1 MRTDALLLV
10 LAAAAIHASWN
21 ALTKRAGDQLAFLW
35 SSVSLATVVLLPV
48 GWAFLPPEG
57 VPPAAWPFLFATSVI
72 HAVYFYV
79 LGRAYGSGEFSLVY
93 PIARGLGVALVPV
106 AALFVL
112 DERPSPLGALGLVLV
127 VGGIV
132 GINLSSAGPASGGRG
147 RDDRGAVAGLR
158 ASPTRPRRLMSAGTG
173 WALVTGLSIAA
184 YSLVDKAGVARLHP
198 VPYIAILG
206 VGMSALLV
214 PALVHRRRA
223 LAGEWQTN
231 WRAILVASTLNL
243 TSYLLVLFAFRLS
256 KAGYVVAAREISIV
270 LSVAIGRLWFG
281 EREVGRRLAAASLVL
296 AGVICVALAR

>member
-10 LAAAAIHASWN
+10 LAAAAIHATWN
-21 ALTKRAGDQLAFLW
+21 ALTKRAQDQLAFLW
-35 SSVSLATVVLLPV
+35 SSVSLATLVLLPA
-48 GWAFLPPEG
+48 GWALLPPEG
-57 VPPAAWPFLFATSVI
+57 VPGAAWPFLVATSVI

-93 PIARGLGVALVPV
+93 PIARGLGVALVPL
-106 AALFVL
+106 AAFFFL
-112 DERPSPLGALGLVLV
+112 DERPSPLGALGVLLV
-127 VGGIV
+127 VAGIV
-132 GINLSSAGPASGGRG
+132 GINLSSAGLIS
-147 RDDRGAVAGLR
+147 AGL
-158 ASPTRPRRLMSAGTG
+158 SSLMSAGTG

-206 VGMSALLV
+206 VGMSLLLV
-214 PALVHRRRA
+214 PAMVRRRVA
-223 LAGEWQTN
+223 LAREWQTN

-270 LSVAIGRLWFG
+270 LSVVIGRLWFG
-281 EREVGRRLAAASLVL
+281 ERGLGARFAAASLVL

>member
-10 LAAAAIHASWN
+10 LAAAAIHAAWN
-21 ALTKRAGDQLAFLW
+21 ALTKRAQDQLVFLW
-35 SSVSLATVVLLPV
+35 SSVSLATLVLLPV
-48 GWAFLPPEG
+48 GWTFLPPEG
-57 VPPAAWPFLFATSVI
+57 VPGAAWPFLVATSVI

-93 PIARGLGVALVPV
+93 PIARGLGVALVPL
-106 AALFVL
+106 AAVFVL
-112 DERPSPLGALGLVLV
+112 DERPSPLGALGVLLV
-127 VGGIV
+127 VAGIV
-132 GINLSSAGPASGGRG
+132 GINLSSAGLSSAGRS
-147 RDDRGAVAGLR
+147 AAALSAAAG
-158 ASPTRPRRLMSAGTG
+158 PPRLIGAGTG

-206 VGMSALLV
+206 VGMSLLLV
-214 PALVHRRRA
+214 PAMMRRRVA
-223 LAGEWQTN
+223 LAREWQTN

-256 KAGYVVAAREISIV
+256 KAGYVVAAREVSIV
-270 LSVAIGRLWFG
+270 LSVVIGRLWLG

>member
-21 ALTKRAGDQLAFLW
+21 ALTKRAQDQLAFLW

-48 GWAFLPPEG
+48 GWAWLPSEG
-57 VPPAAWPFLFATSVI
+57 VPRAAWPFLAATSVI

-112 DERPSPLGALGLVLV
+112 DERPSPLGALGVLLV
-127 VGGIV
+127 VAGIV
-132 GINLSSAGPASGGRG
+132 GINLGATTAGS
-147 RDDRGAVAGLR
+147 
-158 ASPTRPRRLMSAGTG
+158 RRLMSAGTG

-206 VGMSALLV
+206 VGMSLLLV
-214 PALVHRRRA
+214 PTVVRRRVA
-223 LAGEWQTN
+223 LAREWRTN

-281 EREVGRRLAAASLVL
+281 ERRMGRRLAAAALVL
-296 AGVICVALAR
+296 AGVVCVALAR

>member
-21 ALTKRAGDQLAFLW
+21 ALTKRAQDQLAFLW

-48 GWAFLPPEG
+48 GWAWLPPDG
-57 VPPAAWPFLFATSVI
+57 VPRAAWPFLVASSAI

-112 DERPSPLGALGLVLV
+112 DERPSPLGALGVLLV
-127 VGGIV
+127 VAGIV
-132 GINLSSAGPASGGRG
+132 GINLSSAGLSSAGLSSAGRG
-147 RDDRGAVAGLR
+147 AA
-158 ASPTRPRRLMSAGTG
+158 ASSRRRMSAGTG

-206 VGMSALLV
+206 VGMSLLLV
-214 PALVHRRRA
+214 PALVRRRA
-223 LAGEWQTN
+223 ALAREWRTN

-281 EREVGRRLAAASLVL
+281 ERRVGRRLAAATLVL

>member
-48 GWAFLPPEG
+48 GWAWLPSEG
-57 VPPAAWPFLFATSVI
+57 VPRAAWPFLVATSVI

-112 DERPSPLGALGLVLV
+112 DERPSPLGALGVLLV
-127 VGGIV
+127 VAGIV
-132 GINLSSAGPASGGRG
+132 GINLGATTAGS
-147 RDDRGAVAGLR
+147 
-158 ASPTRPRRLMSAGTG
+158 RRLMSAGTG

-206 VGMSALLV
+206 MGMSLLLI
-214 PALVHRRRA
+214 PALMRRRA
-223 LAGEWQTN
+223 ALAREWRTN

-281 EREVGRRLAAASLVL
+281 ERRMGRRLAAATLVL

>member
-10 LAAAAIHASWN
+10 LAAAAIHATWN
-21 ALTKRAGDQLAFLW
+21 ALTKRAQDQLAFLW
-35 SSVSLATVVLLPV
+35 SSVSLATLVLLPA
-48 GWAFLPPEG
+48 GWALLPPEG
-57 VPPAAWPFLFATSVI
+57 VPGAAWPFLVATSVI

-93 PIARGLGVALVPV
+93 PIACGLGVALVPL
-106 AALFVL
+106 AAFFFL
-112 DERPSPLGALGLVLV
+112 DERPSPLGALGVLLV
-127 VGGIV
+127 VAGIV
-132 GINLSSAGPASGGRG
+132 GINLSSAGLTS
-147 RDDRGAVAGLR
+147 AGL
-158 ASPTRPRRLMSAGTG
+158 SSLMSAGTG

-206 VGMSALLV
+206 VGMSLLLV
-214 PALVHRRRA
+214 PAMVRRRVA
-223 LAGEWQTN
+223 LAREWQTN

-270 LSVAIGRLWFG
+270 LSVVIGRLWFG
-281 EREVGRRLAAASLVL
+281 ERGLGARFAAASLVL

>member
-21 ALTKRAGDQLAFLW
+21 ALTKRAQDQLAFLW

-48 GWAFLPPEG
+48 GWAWLPPDG
-57 VPPAAWPFLFATSVI
+57 VPRAAWPFLVASSAI

-112 DERPSPLGALGLVLV
+112 DERPSPLGALGVLLV
-127 VGGIV
+127 VAGIV
-132 GINLSSAGPASGGRG
+132 GISLSSAGLSSAGLSSAGRG
-147 RDDRGAVAGLR
+147 AAGLGAA
-158 ASPTRPRRLMSAGTG
+158 ASSRRLMSAGTG

-206 VGMSALLV
+206 VGMSLLLV
-214 PALVHRRRA
+214 PALVRRRA
-223 LAGEWQTN
+223 ALAREWRTN

-281 EREVGRRLAAASLVL
+281 ERRVGRRLAAATLML

>member
-10 LAAAAIHASWN
+10 LAAAAIHATWN
-21 ALTKRAGDQLAFLW
+21 ALTKRAQDQLAFLW
-35 SSVSLATVVLLPV
+35 SSVSLATLVLLPV
-48 GWAFLPPEG
+48 GWVFLPPEG
-57 VPPAAWPFLFATSVI
+57 VPGAAWPFLVATSVI

-93 PIARGLGVALVPV
+93 PIARGLGVALVPL
-106 AALFVL
+106 AAFVFL
-112 DERPSPLGALGLVLV
+112 DERPSPLGALGVLLV
-127 VGGIV
+127 VAGIV
-132 GINLSSAGPASGGRG
+132 GINLSSAGLTS
-147 RDDRGAVAGLR
+147 AGL
-158 ASPTRPRRLMSAGTG
+158 SSLMSAGTG

-206 VGMSALLV
+206 VGMSLLLV
-214 PALVHRRRA
+214 PAMVRRRVA
-223 LAGEWQTN
+223 LAREWQTN

-270 LSVAIGRLWFG
+270 LSVVIGRLWFG
-281 EREVGRRLAAASLVL
+281 ERGLGARFAAASLVL

>member
-21 ALTKRAGDQLAFLW
+21 ALTKRAQDQLAFLW

-57 VPPAAWPFLFATSVI
+57 VPRAAWPFLVATSSI
-72 HAVYFYV
+72 HAAYFYA

-106 AALFVL
+106 AAVFLL
-112 DERPSPLGALGLVLV
+112 DERPSPLGALGVLLV
-127 VGGIV
+127 VAGIV
-132 GINLSSAGPASGGRG
+132 GINVAAAG
-147 RDDRGAVAGLR
+147 
-158 ASPTRPRRLMSAGTG
+158 PRRLMSAGTG

-206 VGMSALLV
+206 VGMCLLLV
-214 PALVHRRRA
+214 PAMARRRA
-223 LAGEWQTN
+223 ALAREWRTN
-231 WRAILVASTLNL
+231 WRTVLVASTLNL

-270 LSVAIGRLWFG
+270 LSVLIGRLWLG
-281 EREVGRRLAAASLVL
+281 ERRVGRRLAAAGLVL

>member
-10 LAAAAIHASWN
+10 LAAAAIHATWN
-21 ALTKRAGDQLAFLW
+21 ALTKRAQDQLAFLW

-57 VPPAAWPFLFATSVI
+57 VPRAAWPFLVATSSI
-72 HAVYFYV
+72 HAAYFYA

-106 AALFVL
+106 AAVFLL
-112 DERPSPLGALGLVLV
+112 DERPSPLGALGVLLV
-127 VGGIV
+127 VAGIV
-132 GINLSSAGPASGGRG
+132 GINVAAAG
-147 RDDRGAVAGLR
+147 
-158 ASPTRPRRLMSAGTG
+158 PRRLMSAGTG

-206 VGMSALLV
+206 VGMCLLLV
-214 PALVHRRRA
+214 PAMARRRA
-223 LAGEWQTN
+223 ALAREWRTN
-231 WRAILVASTLNL
+231 WRTILVASTLNL

-270 LSVAIGRLWFG
+270 LSVLIGRLWLG
-281 EREVGRRLAAASLVL
+281 ERRVGRRLAAAGLVL

>member
-21 ALTKRAGDQLAFLW
+21 ALTKRAQDQLAFLW

-48 GWAFLPPEG
+48 GWAWLPPDG
-57 VPPAAWPFLFATSVI
+57 VPRAAWPFLVASSAI

-112 DERPSPLGALGLVLV
+112 DERPSPLGALGVLLV
-127 VGGIV
+127 VAGIV
-132 GINLSSAGPASGGRG
+132 GINLSSAGLSSAGLSSAGRG
-147 RDDRGAVAGLR
+147 AAGRVAA
-158 ASPTRPRRLMSAGTG
+158 ASSRPLMSAGTG

-206 VGMSALLV
+206 VGMSLLLV
-214 PALVHRRRA
+214 PALVRRRA
-223 LAGEWQTN
+223 ALAREWRTN

-281 EREVGRRLAAASLVL
+281 ERRVGRRLAAATLVL

>member
-10 LAAAAIHASWN
+10 LAAAAIHATWN
-21 ALTKRAGDQLAFLW
+21 ALTKRAQDQLAFLW

-57 VPPAAWPFLFATSVI
+57 VPRAAWPFLVATSSI
-72 HAVYFYV
+72 HAAYFYA

-106 AALFVL
+106 AAVFLL
-112 DERPSPLGALGLVLV
+112 DERPSPLGALGVLLV
-127 VGGIV
+127 VAGIV
-132 GINLSSAGPASGGRG
+132 GINVAAAG
-147 RDDRGAVAGLR
+147 
-158 ASPTRPRRLMSAGTG
+158 PRRLMSAGTG

-206 VGMSALLV
+206 VGMCLLLV
-214 PALVHRRRA
+214 PAMARRRA
-223 LAGEWQTN
+223 ALAREWRTN
-231 WRAILVASTLNL
+231 WRTVLVASTLNL

-270 LSVAIGRLWFG
+270 LSVLIGRLWLG
-281 EREVGRRLAAASLVL
+281 ERRVGRRLAAAGLVL

>member
-21 ALTKRAGDQLAFLW
+21 ALTKRAQDQLAFLW
-35 SSVSLATVVLLPV
+35 SSVSLATLVLLPV
-48 GWAFLPPEG
+48 GWGFLPREG
-57 VPPAAWPFLFATSVI
+57 VPAAAWPFLAATSVI
-72 HAVYFYV
+72 HAVYFYL

-93 PIARGLGVALVPV
+93 PIARGLGVALVPF
-106 AALFVL
+106 AAFFFL
-112 DERPSPLGALGLVLV
+112 DERPSALGALGVLLV
-127 VGGIV
+127 VAGIV
-132 GINLSSAGPASGGRG
+132 GINLSSAGLSSAGRSASVGS
-147 RDDRGAVAGLR
+147 AAAG
-158 ASPTRPRRLMSAGTG
+158 PRRLMSTGTG

-206 VGMSALLV
+206 VGMSLLLV
-214 PALVHRRRA
+214 PAMVRRRA
-223 LAGEWQTN
+223 ALAREWRTN

-281 EREVGRRLAAASLVL
+281 ERGVGRRLAAASLVL

>member
-1 MRTDALLLV
+1 MRTDALLFV
-10 LAAAAIHASWN
+10 LAAAAIHAAWN
-21 ALTKRAGDQLAFLW
+21 ALTKRAQDQLVFLW

-48 GWAFLPPEG
+48 GWAWLPPEG
-57 VPPAAWPFLFATSVI
+57 VPRAAWPFLVATSVI
-72 HAVYFYV
+72 HAVYFYA

-112 DERPSPLGALGLVLV
+112 DEWPSPLGALGVLLV
-127 VGGIV
+127 VAGIV
-132 GINLSSAGPASGGRG
+132 GIHFSSAGPSF
-147 RDDRGAVAGLR
+147 AGLG
-158 ASPTRPRRLMSAGTG
+158 AATAGSRRLMRAGTG

-198 VPYIAILG
+198 VPYIAIIG
-206 VGMSALLV
+206 VGMSLLLV
-214 PALVHRRRA
+214 PALVRRRA
-223 LAGEWQTN
+223 ALAREWRTN
-231 WRAILVASTLNL
+231 WRTILVASSLNL

-256 KAGYVVAAREISIV
+256 KAGYVVAAREVSIV

-281 EREVGRRLAAASLVL
+281 ERRVGRRLAAATLVL

>member
-10 LAAAAIHASWN
+10 LAAAVIHASWN

-35 SSVSLATVVLLPV
+35 SSVSLATLVLLPV
-48 GWAFLPPEG
+48 GWGFLPPDG
-57 VPPAAWPFLFATSVI
+57 VPGAAWPFLIATSVI
-72 HAVYFYV
+72 HAIYFYV

-93 PIARGLGVALVPV
+93 PIARGLGVALVPL
-106 AALFVL
+106 AAFFFL
-112 DERPSPLGALGLVLV
+112 DERPSPLGALGVLLV
-127 VGGIV
+127 VAGIV
-132 GINLSSAGPASGGRG
+132 GINLSSAGPRSAGSAS
-147 RDDRGAVAGLR
+147 AGS
-158 ASPTRPRRLMSAGTG
+158 AAAGPRRLMSAGTG

-206 VGMSALLV
+206 VGMCLLLA
-214 PALVHRRRA
+214 PAMVHRRAAFAR
-223 LAGEWQTN
+223 EWQTN

-270 LSVAIGRLWFG
+270 LSVVIGRLWLG
-281 EREVGRRLAAASLVL
+281 ERRVGRRLAAASLVL
-296 AGVICVALAR
+296 AGVVCVALAR

>member
-10 LAAAAIHASWN
+10 LAAAAIHATWN
-21 ALTKRAGDQLAFLW
+21 ALTKRAQDQLAFLW
-35 SSVSLATVVLLPV
+35 SSVSLATLVLLPV
-48 GWAFLPPEG
+48 GWALLPPEG
-57 VPPAAWPFLFATSVI
+57 VPGAAWPFLVATSVI

-93 PIARGLGVALVPV
+93 PIARGLGVALVPL
-106 AALFVL
+106 AAFFLL
-112 DERPSPLGALGLVLV
+112 DERPSPLGALGVLLV
-127 VGGIV
+127 VAGIV
-132 GINLSSAGPASGGRG
+132 GINLSSAGLTS
-147 RDDRGAVAGLR
+147 AGL
-158 ASPTRPRRLMSAGTG
+158 SSLMSAGTG

-206 VGMSALLV
+206 VGMSLLLV
-214 PALVHRRRA
+214 PAMVRRRVA
-223 LAGEWQTN
+223 LAREWQTN

-270 LSVAIGRLWFG
+270 LSVVIGRLWFG
-281 EREVGRRLAAASLVL
+281 ERGLGARFAAASLVL

>member
-10 LAAAAIHASWN
+10 LAAAAIHATWN
-21 ALTKRAGDQLAFLW
+21 ALTKRAQDQLAFLW
-35 SSVSLATVVLLPV
+35 SSVSLATLVLLPV
-48 GWAFLPPEG
+48 GWVFLPPEG
-57 VPPAAWPFLFATSVI
+57 VPSAAWPFLVATSVI

-93 PIARGLGVALVPV
+93 PIARGLGVALVPL
-106 AALFVL
+106 AAFVFL
-112 DERPSPLGALGLVLV
+112 DERPSPLGALGVLLV
-127 VGGIV
+127 VAGIV
-132 GINLSSAGPASGGRG
+132 GINLSSAGLTS
-147 RDDRGAVAGLR
+147 AGL
-158 ASPTRPRRLMSAGTG
+158 SSLMSAGTG

-206 VGMSALLV
+206 VGMSLLLV
-214 PALVHRRRA
+214 PAMMRRRVA
-223 LAGEWQTN
+223 LAREWRTN

-270 LSVAIGRLWFG
+270 LSVVIGRLWLG
-281 EREVGRRLAAASLVL
+281 ERGWGRRFAAASLVL

>member
-21 ALTKRAGDQLAFLW
+21 ALTKRAQDQLAFLW
-35 SSVSLATVVLLPV
+35 SSVSLATLVLLPV
-48 GWAFLPPEG
+48 GWGFLPREG
-57 VPPAAWPFLFATSVI
+57 VPAAAWPFLAATSVI
-72 HAVYFYV
+72 HAVYFYL

-93 PIARGLGVALVPV
+93 PIARGLGVALVPF
-106 AALFVL
+106 AAFFFLG
-112 DERPSPLGALGLVLV
+112 ERPSALGALGVLLV
-127 VGGIV
+127 VAGIV
-132 GINLSSAGPASGGRG
+132 GINLSAAGLSAAGLNSAGRSV
-147 RDDRGAVAGLR
+147 AVG
-158 ASPTRPRRLMSAGTG
+158 PRRLMSAGTG

-206 VGMSALLV
+206 VGMSLLLV
-214 PALVHRRRA
+214 PAMVRRRA
-223 LAGEWQTN
+223 ALAHEWRTN

-281 EREVGRRLAAASLVL
+281 ERRVGPRLAAASLVL

>member
-21 ALTKRAGDQLAFLW
+21 ALTKRAQDQLAFLW

-48 GWAFLPPEG
+48 GWAWLPPDG
-57 VPPAAWPFLFATSVI
+57 VPRAAWPFLVASSAI

-112 DERPSPLGALGLVLV
+112 DERPSPLGALGVLLV
-127 VGGIV
+127 VAGIV
-132 GINLSSAGPASGGRG
+132 GINLSSARLSSAGLSSAGRG
-147 RDDRGAVAGLR
+147 AA
-158 ASPTRPRRLMSAGTG
+158 ASSRRLMSTGTG

-206 VGMSALLV
+206 VGMSLLLV
-214 PALVHRRRA
+214 PALVRRRA
-223 LAGEWQTN
+223 ALAREWRTN

-281 EREVGRRLAAASLVL
+281 ERRVGRRLAAATLVL

>member
-21 ALTKRAGDQLAFLW
+21 ALTKRAQDQLAFLW
-35 SSVSLATVVLLPV
+35 SSVSLATLVLLPV
-48 GWAFLPPEG
+48 GWVFLPAEG
-57 VPPAAWPFLFATSVI
+57 VSGAAWPFLVATSVI

-93 PIARGLGVALVPV
+93 PIARGLGVALVPL
-106 AALFVL
+106 AAFFFL
-112 DERPSPLGALGLVLV
+112 DERPSLLGALGVLLV
-127 VGGIV
+127 VAGIV
-132 GINLSSAGPASGGRG
+132 GINLSSARQSP
-147 RDDRGAVAGLR
+147 AGLSSAGR
-158 ASPTRPRRLMSAGTG
+158 SAAGPRRLMSAGTG

-206 VGMSALLV
+206 VGMSLLLV
-214 PALVHRRRA
+214 PAMVRRRVA
-223 LAGEWQTN
+223 LAREWQTN

-270 LSVAIGRLWFG
+270 LSVVIGRLWFG
-281 EREVGRRLAAASLVL
+281 ERGWGRRFAAASLVL

>member
-21 ALTKRAGDQLAFLW
+21 ALTKRAQDQLAFLW
-35 SSVSLATVVLLPV
+35 SSVSLATLVLLPV
-48 GWAFLPPEG
+48 GWGFLPREG
-57 VPPAAWPFLFATSVI
+57 VPAAAWPFLAATSVI
-72 HAVYFYV
+72 HAVYFYL

-93 PIARGLGVALVPV
+93 PIARGLGVALVPF
-106 AALFVL
+106 AAFFFLG
-112 DERPSPLGALGLVLV
+112 ERPSALGALGVLLV
-127 VGGIV
+127 VAGIV
-132 GINLSSAGPASGGRG
+132 GINLSSAGLSS
-147 RDDRGAVAGLR
+147 AGLS
-158 ASPTRPRRLMSAGTG
+158 AAAGPRRLMSAGTG
-173 WALVTGLSIAA
+173 WALVTGLSIAG

-206 VGMSALLV
+206 VGMSLLLV
-214 PALVHRRRA
+214 PAMVRRRA
-223 LAGEWQTN
+223 ALAREWRTN

-281 EREVGRRLAAASLVL
+281 ERGVGRRLAAASLVL

>member
-10 LAAAAIHASWN
+10 LAAAAIHAFWN
-21 ALTKRAGDQLAFLW
+21 ALTKQAQDQLAFLW
-35 SSVSLATVVLLPV
+35 SSVSLATLVLLPV
-48 GWAFLPPEG
+48 GCGFLPPEG
-57 VPPAAWPFLFATSVI
+57 VPGAAWPFLLATSVI

-93 PIARGLGVALVPV
+93 PIARGLGVALVPL
-106 AALFVL
+106 AAFFFL
-112 DERPSPLGALGLVLV
+112 DERPSPLGALGVLLV
-127 VGGIV
+127 VAGIV
-132 GINLSSAGPASGGRG
+132 GINLSSAGLSSAGR
-147 RDDRGAVAGLR
+147 ATAG
-158 ASPTRPRRLMSAGTG
+158 PRRLMSAGAG

-206 VGMSALLV
+206 VGMSLLLV
-214 PALVHRRRA
+214 PTMVRRRVA
-223 LAGEWQTN
+223 LAHEWRTN

-281 EREVGRRLAAASLVL
+281 ERRVGRRLAAATLVL

>member
-21 ALTKRAGDQLAFLW
+21 ALTKRAQDQLAFLW

-48 GWAFLPPEG
+48 GWAWLPPDG
-57 VPPAAWPFLFATSVI
+57 VPRAAWPFLVASSAI

-112 DERPSPLGALGLVLV
+112 DERPSPLGALGVLLV
-127 VGGIV
+127 VAGIV
-132 GINLSSAGPASGGRG
+132 GINLSSAGLSSAGRG
-147 RDDRGAVAGLR
+147 AAGLGAA
-158 ASPTRPRRLMSAGTG
+158 ASSRRRMSAGTG

-206 VGMSALLV
+206 VGMSLLLV
-214 PALVHRRRA
+214 PALVRRRA
-223 LAGEWQTN
+223 ALAREWRTN

-281 EREVGRRLAAASLVL
+281 ERRVGRRLAAATLVL

>member
-21 ALTKRAGDQLAFLW
+21 ALTKRAQDQLAFLW

-57 VPPAAWPFLFATSVI
+57 VPRPAWPFLVATSSI
-72 HAVYFYV
+72 HAAYFYA

-106 AALFVL
+106 AAVFLL
-112 DERPSPLGALGLVLV
+112 DERPSPLGALGVLLV
-127 VGGIV
+127 VAGIV
-132 GINLSSAGPASGGRG
+132 GINVAAAG
-147 RDDRGAVAGLR
+147 
-158 ASPTRPRRLMSAGTG
+158 PRRLMSAGTG

-206 VGMSALLV
+206 VGICLLLV
-214 PALVHRRRA
+214 PAMARRRA
-223 LAGEWQTN
+223 ALAREWRTN
-231 WRAILVASTLNL
+231 WRTILVASTLNL

-270 LSVAIGRLWFG
+270 LSVLIGRLWLG
-281 EREVGRRLAAASLVL
+281 ERRVGRRLAAAGLVL
-296 AGVICVALAR
+296 VGVICVALAR

>member
-10 LAAAAIHASWN
+10 LAAAAIHTSWN

-48 GWAFLPPEG
+48 GWVFWPREG
-57 VPPAAWPFLFATSVI
+57 VPGAAWPFLVASSVV

-106 AALFVL
+106 AALFVF
-112 DERPSPLGALGLVLV
+112 DERPSPLGALGVLLV
-127 VGGIV
+127 VAGIV
-132 GINLSSAGPASGGRG
+132 GINLSSAAPSAAAA
-147 RDDRGAVAGLR
+147 RGAAG
-158 ASPTRPRRLMSAGTG
+158 PRRLISVGTG

-206 VGMSALLV
+206 VGMSLLLV
-214 PALVHRRRA
+214 PAIVRRRDA
-223 LAGEWQTN
+223 LAREWQVN

>member
-48 GWAFLPPEG
+48 GWAWLPSEG
-57 VPPAAWPFLFATSVI
+57 VPRAAWPFLVATSVI

-112 DERPSPLGALGLVLV
+112 DERPSPLGALGVLLV
-127 VGGIV
+127 VAGIV
-132 GINLSSAGPASGGRG
+132 GINLGATTAGS
-147 RDDRGAVAGLR
+147 
-158 ASPTRPRRLMSAGTG
+158 RRLMSAGTG

-206 VGMSALLV
+206 MGMSLLLI
-214 PALVHRRRA
+214 PALVRRRA
-223 LAGEWQTN
+223 ALAREWRTN

-281 EREVGRRLAAASLVL
+281 ERRMGRRLAAATLVL

>member
-21 ALTKRAGDQLAFLW
+21 ALTKRAQDQLAFLW
-35 SSVSLATVVLLPV
+35 SSVSLATLVLLPV
-48 GWAFLPPEG
+48 GWGFLPPEG
-57 VPPAAWPFLFATSVI
+57 VPGAAWPFLLATSVI

-93 PIARGLGVALVPV
+93 PIARGLGVALVPL
-106 AALFVL
+106 AAFFFL
-112 DERPSPLGALGLVLV
+112 DERPSPLGALGVLLV
-127 VGGIV
+127 VAGIV
-132 GINLSSAGPASGGRG
+132 GINLSSAGLSSAGR
-147 RDDRGAVAGLR
+147 AAAG
-158 ASPTRPRRLMSAGTG
+158 PRRLMSAGAG

-206 VGMSALLV
+206 VGMSLLLV
-214 PALVHRRRA
+214 PAMVRRRVA
-223 LAGEWQTN
+223 LAHEWRTN

-281 EREVGRRLAAASLVL
+281 ERRVGRRLAAATLVL

>member
-21 ALTKRAGDQLAFLW
+21 ALTKRAQDQLAFLW

-48 GWAFLPPEG
+48 GWAWLPPDG
-57 VPPAAWPFLFATSVI
+57 VPRAAWPFLVASSAI

-112 DERPSPLGALGLVLV
+112 DERPSPLGALGVLLV
-127 VGGIV
+127 VAGIV
-132 GINLSSAGPASGGRG
+132 GINLGATTAGS
-147 RDDRGAVAGLR
+147 
-158 ASPTRPRRLMSAGTG
+158 RRLMSAGTG

-206 VGMSALLV
+206 VGMSLLLV
-214 PALVHRRRA
+214 PALVRRRA
-223 LAGEWQTN
+223 ALAREWRTN

-281 EREVGRRLAAASLVL
+281 ERRVGRRLAAATLVL

>member
-21 ALTKRAGDQLAFLW
+21 ALTKRAQDQLAFLW

-48 GWAFLPPEG
+48 GWAWLPPDG
-57 VPPAAWPFLFATSVI
+57 VPRAAWPFLVASSAI

-112 DERPSPLGALGLVLV
+112 DERPSPLGALGVLLV
-127 VGGIV
+127 VAGIV
-132 GINLSSAGPASGGRG
+132 GINLSSAGLSSAGRG
-147 RDDRGAVAGLR
+147 AAGLGAA
-158 ASPTRPRRLMSAGTG
+158 ASSRRLMSAGTG

-206 VGMSALLV
+206 VGMSLLLV
-214 PALVHRRRA
+214 PALVRRRA
-223 LAGEWQTN
+223 ALAREWRTN

-281 EREVGRRLAAASLVL
+281 ERRVGRRLAAATLVL

>member
-10 LAAAAIHASWN
+10 LAAAAIHATWN
-21 ALTKRAGDQLAFLW
+21 ALTKRAQDQLAFLW
-35 SSVSLATVVLLPV
+35 SSVSLATLVLLPA
-48 GWAFLPPEG
+48 GWALLPPEG
-57 VPPAAWPFLFATSVI
+57 VPGAAWPFLVATSVI

-93 PIARGLGVALVPV
+93 PIARGLGVALVPL
-106 AALFVL
+106 AAFFLL
-112 DERPSPLGALGLVLV
+112 DERPSPLGALGVLLV
-127 VGGIV
+127 VAGIV
-132 GINLSSAGPASGGRG
+132 GINMTSAGLTSARS
-147 RDDRGAVAGLR
+147 
-158 ASPTRPRRLMSAGTG
+158 LMSAGTG

-206 VGMSALLV
+206 VGMSLLLV
-214 PALVHRRRA
+214 PTIVRRRVT
-223 LAGEWQTN
+223 LAREWQTS

-270 LSVAIGRLWFG
+270 LSVVIGRLWFG
-281 EREVGRRLAAASLVL
+281 ERGLGARFAAASLVL